1 MIPTVSAII
10 PVFNGRSQLR
20 AALDSVATQTLPP
33 KELIVVDDGSTDGSR
48 HVVESFA
55 APFPVHLIEQP
66 NQGQSAARNHGARL
80 ASGELLAFLDQ
91 DDEWR
96 PRHLEVM
103 AAPFG
108 RQPDLGW
115 IYSDFDEIDG
125 DGFVVTRAFLREFG
139 VRNPKSTVLACVGQD
154 LMVLPSAS
162 VLRRSMFDQV
172 GGFDEQLCGYEDD
185 DLFVRCFRAGWL
197 HRFVARPL
205 TRFRI
210 HSSSSSSTGRFIESR
225 LRYADKLESMFQKA
239 DRLNRAYMRDAI
251 APRFFNTTLD
261 DYVRA
266 CSAKDW
272 EQARRAFVALEHF
285 AKLRGRPRL
294 TTAWKLALTR
304 NPRLFRALLVI
315 NEGFPQRLRW
325 RTHPAIRLRRP
336 QALRSDKI
344 AQLPQADTADSR
356 SVEV

>member
-1 MIPTVSAII
+1 MTSTVTVII
-10 PVFNGRSQLR
+10 PVYNGRAKLR
-20 AALDSVATQTLPP
+20 SALDSVTAQTLPP
-33 KELIVVDDGSTDGSR
+33 HELIVIDDGSTDGSR
-48 HVVESFA
+48 QVLDGFA
-55 APFPVHLIEQP
+55 APFPVRLIEQS

-96 PRHLEVM
+96 PRHLEVLT
-103 AAPFG
+103 APFA

-125 DGFVVTRAFLREFG
+125 DGYVVTRAFLREFG
-139 VRNPKSTVLACVGQD
+139 VPNPKSSVLACVRQD

-162 VLRRSMFDQV
+162 VLRRSMFEQV

-210 HSSSSSSTGRFIESR
+210 HSTSSSSTGRFIESR
-225 LRYADKLESMFQKA
+225 LRYADKLETMFQKA
-239 DRLNRAYMRDAI
+239 DRLNRAYVRDAI
-251 APRFFNTTLD
+251 APRFFDPTLD

-272 EQARRAFVALEHF
+272 EQARRAFAALEHF
-285 AKLRGRPRL
+285 AKLRGRGVP
-294 TTAWKLALTR
+294 TQMKLAITR
-304 NPRLFRALLVI
+304 NPRLFRALMAFNERLPRLV
-315 NEGFPQRLRW
+315 RW
-325 RTHPAIRLRRP
+325 RTHPAVRLRRP
-336 QALRSDKI
+336 LAPRSS
-344 AQLPQADTADSR
+344 AVA
-356 SVEV
+356 